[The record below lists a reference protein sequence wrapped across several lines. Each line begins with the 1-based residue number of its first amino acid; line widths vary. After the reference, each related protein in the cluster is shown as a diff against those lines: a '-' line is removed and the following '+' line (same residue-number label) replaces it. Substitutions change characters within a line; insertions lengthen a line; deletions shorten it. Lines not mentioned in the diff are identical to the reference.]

1 MTTYTFL
8 KTSSYKQSL
17 ISIQEAV
24 SLIFLQMS
32 ILSTPHTIYPTRQ
45 LNTPNIKINHSTL
58 RHFPQ

>member
-1 MTTYTFL
+1 MTIYTFL

-32 ILSTPHTIYPTRQ
+32 ILSTPHTIYPTYQ

-58 RHFPQ
+58 HLFSQ